1 MKLTRAQSAAHQRA
15 CQILEYDHLT
25 DDDREFVLEHWQES
39 STSRNVLDGAF
50 FTPIDLARTM
60 RLHVYGD
67 RVLDL
72 CAGIGHLAIGCQEA
86 VIRSW
91 TRQPARELV
100 CVERNP
106 AYVEVG
112 RKLLPEATWICA
124 DVFDVP
130 GLGLG
135 QFDTVIANPPFGRV
149 RRDGTGPRY
158 RDPLMEYHVIDV
170 AADIGVHGAF
180 IIPQTSA
187 PFAWSGH
194 PQYREVHGR
203 EYDRFEA
210 ETGITLEPS
219 VGIDTSYYADQWRG
233 VTPTVEIVRCD
244 FSERAPVPGASQTI
258 RARRILAGPQA
269 RADQARPRSVHRS
282 STAAAEPQTLW

>member
-1 MKLTRAQSAAHQRA
+1 MKLTKAQSAAHQRA
-15 CQILEYDHLT
+15 CQILDHDSIT
-25 DDDREFVLEHWQES
+25 EDDREFVLNHWQES

-50 FTPIDLARTM
+50 FTPIDLARTL

-100 CVERNP
+100 CVERHP
-106 AYVEVG
+106 AYVEAG

-130 GLGLG
+130 RLGLG
-135 QFDTVIANPPFGRV
+135 RFDTVIANPPFGRIQ
-149 RRDGTGPRY
+149 RDGSGPRY
-158 RDPLMEYHVIDV
+158 RGPLMEYHVIDL
-170 AADIGVHGAF
+170 AADLGDHGAF

-187 PFAWSGH
+187 PFTFSGR
-194 PQYREVHGR
+194 PYQEVRGR
-203 EYDRFEA
+203 EYDRFQA
-210 ETGITLEPS
+210 ETGIALEPS
-219 VGIDTSYYADQWRG
+219 VGIDTSYYAAQWRG
-233 VTPTVEIVRCD
+233 VAPTVEIVRCD
-244 FSERAPVPGASQTI
+244 FTERTPVPAAGQPIRSRQAKGAQ
-258 RARRILAGPQA
+258 ACAG
-269 RADQARPRSVHRS
+269 RTRGRPSPLPG
-282 STAAAEPQTLW
+282 AQTLW

>member
-1 MKLTRAQSAAHQRA
+1 MKLTRAQATAHQRA
-15 CQILEYDHLT
+15 CQILDHAPIT
-25 DDDREFVLEHWQES
+25 EDDREFVLEHWQES

-50 FTPIDLARTM
+50 FTPIDLARSM
-60 RLHVYGD
+60 QLHVYGD

-72 CAGIGHLAIGCQEA
+72 CAGIGHLAIGCQET

-91 TRQPARELV
+91 TRQPPRELV

-130 GLGLG
+130 GLELG
-135 QFDTVIANPPFGRV
+135 RFDTVIANPPFGRI
-149 RRDGTGPRY
+149 RRDGNGPRY
-158 RDPLMEYHVIDV
+158 QGPLMEYHVIDV
-170 AADIGVHGAF
+170 AADLGDHGAF

-187 PFAWSGH
+187 PFAWSGRTEY
-194 PQYREVHGR
+194 QEVRGR

-210 ETGITLEPS
+210 ETGITLEAS
-219 VGIDTSYYADQWRG
+219 VGLDTSYYADQWRG
-233 VTPTVEIVRCD
+233 VAPAVEIVRCD
-244 FSERAPVPGASQTI
+244 FTERAPLGP
-258 RARRILAGPQA
+258 RA
-269 RADQARPRSVHRS
+269 
-282 STAAAEPQTLW
+282 